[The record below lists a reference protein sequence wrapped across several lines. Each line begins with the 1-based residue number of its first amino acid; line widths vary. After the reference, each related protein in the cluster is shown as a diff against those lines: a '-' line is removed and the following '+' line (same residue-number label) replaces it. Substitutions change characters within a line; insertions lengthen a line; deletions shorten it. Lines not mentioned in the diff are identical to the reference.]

1 MHFHDFLRFY
11 FDDFLL
17 FSVTFQDCIY
27 FNDFS
32 RFYSFSCFFFNGFIF
47 SMNF

>member
-17 FSVTFQDCIY
+17 FSMTFIY

-32 RFYSFSCFFFNGFIF
+32 RFYSFSCFFLMVLFFP
-47 SMNF
+47 